1 MKNKNKDLEDWIE
14 FIKNPGHLQDKDKTE
29 TTSQKKKIF
38 VFDLHGYTL
47 EGANTKVKKIILD
60 CYQKNYK
67 NILLVT
73 GKGLHSNRQD
83 NVFSSKDFNKLKN
96 TVPDFIKNNED
107 VSSIIKS
114 IKTASKEMGGEGALY
129 ITLKSKV

>member
-1 MKNKNKDLEDWIE
+1 M
-14 FIKNPGHLQDKDKTE
+14 
-29 TTSQKKKIF
+29 
-38 VFDLHGYTL
+38 HGYTL
-47 EGANTKVKKIILD
+47 EGANIKVKKIILD

>member
-1 MKNKNKDLEDWIE
+1 MFQKNWIE
-14 FIKNPGHLQDKDKTE
+14 FIKNPGNLQDKDKTE
-29 TTSQKKKIF
+29 TTSQKKEIF

>member
-1 MKNKNKDLEDWIE
+1 M
-14 FIKNPGHLQDKDKTE
+14 
-29 TTSQKKKIF
+29 
-38 VFDLHGYTL
+38 
-47 EGANTKVKKIILD
+47 
-60 CYQKNYK
+60 
-67 NILLVT
+67 
-73 GKGLHSNRQD
+73 
-83 NVFSSKDFNKLKN
+83 SSPQKDFNKLKN